1 VSCSFGRFVF
11 DDGGDYGVFGEN
23 SSHPKSSWTNRMPF
37 PFDLDM
43 PGLEFVLL
51 GCNPL
56 ICLMN
61 DRARAFLKN
70 KSYRKFTGKSN
81 IKSARYPCLV
91 LV

>member
-23 SSHPKSSWTNRMPF
+23 SSHPKSNRMPF

-43 PGLEFVLL
+43 SGLEFVLL
-51 GCNPL
+51 GCNSL

-61 DRARAFLKN
+61 GRAPAFLKN